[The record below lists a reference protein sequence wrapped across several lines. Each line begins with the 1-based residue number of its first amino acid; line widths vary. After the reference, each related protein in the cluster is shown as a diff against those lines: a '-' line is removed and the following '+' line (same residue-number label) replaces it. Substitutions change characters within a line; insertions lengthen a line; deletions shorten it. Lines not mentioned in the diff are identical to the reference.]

1 MRSRGWEELLEFL
14 STKTRGGERRAGE
27 RGGGTQPISSP
38 PPHACWPEQISV
50 RWTTGS
56 LVSQLEQRRR
66 RTRPRAA
73 WANRGHL
80 FCVPQWLSVSGTNS
94 KEPNNK
100 RHFQP
105 RQRQKQ
111 SSAALD
117 WRRRQWWRGGG
128 RWVGGGN
135 NRGSR
140 TEALIPELK
149 RTKGGAFATER
160 SLTSRYSWPR
170 WHSPEHQRRGW
181 PDSPCL
187 KAV

>member
-1 MRSRGWEELLEFL
+1 MFSQDLKIWIKFFIFFGFWFL
-14 STKTRGGERRAGE
+14 IAHGHYMGVQDEKIKIWKLSIT
-27 RGGGTQPISSP
+27 
-38 PPHACWPEQISV
+38 WEQIHEEQRMRGAFRIFIDENTRRGEKGGREGRGHSTYFISPHTPV
-50 RWTTGS
+50 GRSKLASDGQLSGS

-66 RTRPRAA
+66 RTRPWTA

-117 WRRRQWWRGGG
+117 WRRRRRQW
-128 RWVGGGN
+128 
-135 NRGSR
+135 R
-140 TEALIPELK
+140 TE
-149 RTKGGAFATER
+149 GG
-160 SLTSRYSWPR
+160 
-170 WHSPEHQRRGW
+170 
-181 PDSPCL
+181 
-187 KAV
+187 K

>member
-1 MRSRGWEELLEFL
+1 MPVGRSKLASDGQL
-14 STKTRGGERRAGE
+14 S
-27 RGGGTQPISSP
+27 
-38 PPHACWPEQISV
+38 
-50 RWTTGS
+50 GS

-66 RTRPRAA
+66 RTRPCTA
-73 WANRGHL
+73 WANCGHL

-117 WRRRQWWRGGG
+117 WRRRRQWRGGA
-128 RWVGGGN
+128 RRGGN
-135 NRGSR
+135 NRGSH
-140 TEALIPELK
+140 TEALIPELC
-149 RTKGGAFATER
+149 TKGGAFATER
-160 SLTSRYSWPR
+160 SLTSRYSWPH